1 MVSNVSYL
9 YYLPQQ
15 VNNRDK
21 YNITMD
27 FQDKTSIK
35 SQIELLNSEV
45 NSILNDNESLNPDA
59 LLDVANTVKD
69 IIEVPAT
76 ELAVVNEKL
85 ASTAIENNQ
94 DVLREAIGSVA
105 DLKELLRNCHGILNQ
120 VYTQIASLDISEPRM
135 IEAAAAFITAM
146 KETIQSFVDLYRDE
160 QNFLHN
166 VMLKRVDFE
175 HKKQL
180 IKYKHD
186 LEQTTDV
193 TDISAKTFTW
203 SQEEM
208 TKIINGQVNP

>member
-1 MVSNVSYL
+1 
-9 YYLPQQ
+9 
-15 VNNRDK
+15 
-21 YNITMD
+21 MD
-27 FQDKTSIK
+27 QNQTTSIK

-69 IIEVPAT
+69 IVEVPAT

-85 ASTAIENNQ
+85 TTTSIETNQ
-94 DVLREAIGSVA
+94 DVIREAVGSVA

-146 KETIQSFVDLYRDE
+146 KDTIQSFIDLYRDE
-160 QNFLHN
+160 QNFLHGII
-166 VMLKRVDFE
+166 MKKVDFE

-180 IKYKHD
+180 IKYKYD
-186 LEQTTDV
+186 LDNTRTV
-193 TDISAKTFTW
+193 TDISATTIPY
-203 SQEEM
+203 SQEELI
-208 TKIINGQVNP
+208 KIINENS

>member
-1 MVSNVSYL
+1 MVQDLLSLQKNFSKR
-9 YYLPQQ
+9 
-15 VNNRDK
+15 NNGII
-21 YNITMD
+21 YSMD
-27 FQDKTSIK
+27 NQTFSIK

-45 NSILNDNESLNPDA
+45 NSILTDNESLNPDI

-76 ELAVVNEKL
+76 ELAVVNNKL
-85 ASTAIENNQ
+85 AVTPIENNQ
-94 DVLREAIGSVA
+94 DVIREAIGSVG

-135 IEAAAAFITAM
+135 IEAAASFITAM
-146 KETIQSFVDLYRDE
+146 KETIQSFIDLYRDE

-166 VMLKRVDFE
+166 IIMKKVDFE

-186 LEQTTDV
+186 LEATKNAMDVSATT
-193 TDISAKTFTW
+193 IPW

-208 TKIINGQVNP
+208 TKIINGVSTP

>member
-1 MVSNVSYL
+1 
-9 YYLPQQ
+9 
-15 VNNRDK
+15 
-21 YNITMD
+21 MD
-27 FQDKTSIK
+27 NQTFSIK

-45 NSILNDNESLNPDA
+45 NSILTDNESLNPDI

-76 ELAVVNEKL
+76 ELAVVNNKL
-85 ASTAIENNQ
+85 AVTPIENNQ
-94 DVLREAIGSVA
+94 DVIREAIGSVG

-135 IEAAAAFITAM
+135 IEAAASFITAM
-146 KETIQSFVDLYRDE
+146 KETIQSFIDLYRDE

-166 VMLKRVDFE
+166 IIMKKVDFE

-186 LEQTTDV
+186 LEATKNAMDVSATT
-193 TDISAKTFTW
+193 IPW

-208 TKIINGQVNP
+208 TKIINGVSTP

>member
-1 MVSNVSYL
+1 
-9 YYLPQQ
+9 
-15 VNNRDK
+15 
-21 YNITMD
+21 MD
-27 FQDKTSIK
+27 NQATSIK

-69 IIEVPAT
+69 IVEVPSN

-85 ASTAIENNQ
+85 EITPIENNQ
-94 DVLREAIGSVA
+94 DVIREAVGSVA

-135 IEAAAAFITAM
+135 IEAAAAFIMSM
-146 KETIQSFVDLYRDE
+146 KETIQSFIDLYRDE

-166 VMLKRVDFE
+166 IIMKKVDFE

-186 LEQTTDV
+186 LENTKKV
-193 TDISAKTFTW
+193 TDISATIGY
-203 SQEEM
+203 SQEELIKM
-208 TKIINGQVNP
+208 INENAEFINV